1 MLYEFLYPLRE
12 YFFIFNVFQYL
23 TFRAAGAAI
32 TALFICFLIGPKIIR
47 TLIVHHFGETIR
59 KNGPESHQKKE
70 GTPTMGG
77 IILLLSIIAPT
88 ILWCRLDNPYV
99 QLILFTTIFM
109 GFIGFIDDYLKVIK
123 LYSKGLIA
131 RYKLLGQFIC
141 GTLLGLYLI
150 SNNNFAFIID
160 NTTRVPIPNTAIS
173 IPFIANGYFD
183 IGYFYIPLVILII
196 IASSNAVNLTD
207 GLDGLASG
215 LVAICCLTFSAIS
228 YATSRYD
235 FSDYLNIFFV
245 PNSGELFVFTL
256 ILVGSCVGFLWFNS
270 YPASVFMGDTGS
282 LPLGT
287 AIGCLAILFK
297 KEILLII
304 IGGVF
309 VIEALSVIM
318 QVLYFKYTK
327 RKYGAGKKIFKM
339 APLHHHFEL
348 LGWSENHVVV
358 RLWIIGILL
367 ALFSLTTFKLQ

>member
-23 TFRAAGAAI
+23 TFRAAGAVI
-32 TALFICFLIGPKIIR
+32 TSLLISFFIGPKIIR
-47 TLIVHHFGETIR
+47 TLKNRQIGEKIY
-59 KNGPESHQKKE
+59 NGPESHQQKE

-77 IILLLSIIAPT
+77 IILLLAIILPS
-88 ILWCRLDNPYV
+88 ILWCRLDNPYF
-99 QLILFTTIFM
+99 QLVLFATIFM
-109 GFIGFIDDYLKVIK
+109 GCIGFIDDYLKVIK
-123 LYSKGLIA
+123 LYNKGLIA

-141 GTLLGLYLI
+141 GTLLGMYLI
-150 SNNNFAFIID
+150 SNDNFAFIIEGGIKKA
-160 NTTRVPIPNTAIS
+160 VSNTAIS
-173 IPFIANGYFD
+173 IPFIANGYID
-183 IGYFYIPLVILII
+183 IGYFYIPLIILII

-215 LVAICCLTFSAIS
+215 LVAISCLSFSAIA

-256 ILVGSCVGFLWFNS
+256 ILVGSCIGFLWFNS

-287 AIGCLAILFK
+287 ALGCLAILFK

-309 VIEALSVIM
+309 VIEALSVIS

-327 RKYGAGKKIFKM
+327 YRYGDGKRLFRM
-339 APLHHHFEL
+339 SPWHHHLEL
-348 LGWSENHVVV
+348 SNWHESKVVV
-358 RLWIIGILL
+358 RLWIIGLMFAII
-367 ALFSLTTFKLQ
+367 SLTSFKIQ

>member
-1 MLYEFLYPLRE
+1 MLYELLYPLKE
-12 YFFIFNVFQYL
+12 SFFIFNVFQYL
-23 TFRAAGAAI
+23 TFRAAGAVI
-32 TALFICFLIGPKIIR
+32 TSLIISFFIGPKIIR
-47 TLIVHHFGETIR
+47 TLKNRQIGEKIY
-59 KNGPESHQKKE
+59 NGPESHQKKE

-77 IILLLSIIAPT
+77 VILLLSIIAPT

-318 QVLYFKYTK
+318 QVLYFKYM
-327 RKYGAGKKIFKM
+327 KYKTGNGERLFKM
-339 APLHHHFEL
+339 SPLHHHLEL
-348 LGWSENHVVV
+348 SEWHESKVVI
-358 RLWIIGILL
+358 RLWIIGVMFSIISL
-367 ALFSLTTFKLQ
+367 ASFKIQ

>member
-1 MLYEFLYPLRE
+1 MLYELLYPLRD

-23 TFRAAGAAI
+23 TFRAAGAVI
-32 TALFICFLIGPKIIR
+32 TSLIISFFIGPKIIR
-47 TLIVHHFGETIR
+47 TLKFRQIGEKIY
-59 KNGPESHQKKE
+59 NGPESHQKKE

-77 IILLLSIIAPT
+77 VILLLAIILPS
-88 ILWCRLDNPYV
+88 ILWCKLDNPYF
-99 QLILFTTIFM
+99 QLILFTTVFM

-123 LYSKGLIA
+123 LYNKGLIA

-141 GTLLGLYLI
+141 GTLLGMYLI
-150 SNNNFAFIID
+150 SNNSFAFIIE
-160 NTTRVPIPNTAIS
+160 NGTKIAISNTAIS
-173 IPFIANGYFD
+173 IPFISNGYLD

-196 IASSNAVNLTD
+196 IASSNAINLTD
-207 GLDGLASG
+207 GLDGLAAG
-215 LVAICCLTFSAIS
+215 LVAISCLTFSAIA

-256 ILVGSCVGFLWFNS
+256 ILVGACVGFLWFNS

-287 AIGCLAILFK
+287 ALGCLAILFK

-309 VIEALSVIM
+309 VIEALSVIA

-327 RKYGAGKKIFKM
+327 YKKGTGKRLFRM
-339 APLHHHFEL
+339 APLHHHLEL
-348 LGWSENHVVV
+348 SDWHESKVVV
-358 RLWIIGILL
+358 RLWIIGVMFAII
-367 ALFSLTTFKLQ
+367 SLTSFKIQ